1 MRTFGHKILKTDDD
15 SLSRRGENIYYFGT
29 LIFVAGIILIG
40 FASASIMFF
49 QIHYESEAKLITDT
63 VTYMGVGLLCVSL
76 GINFMLRQ
84 SKKGYISFLIGSLF
98 AMIAIGMFYFSYET
112 NWYYPTISYILLSY
126 LVGFL
131 LLMGNAFG
139 HVTLWILRK
148 NQETVPNN
156 QHLEP
161 KHTYTDEEIE
171 RDIDKAVKQS
181 MQHAADELQFNL
193 NKGPTFKVSAAQNTE
208 SIVKRK
214 DAMNESKALQQT
226 LNPGFRE
233 EWGGAGVDKA
243 STLLANTLNT
253 ESTQKK
259 GFFHFIQNFF
269 TKK

>member
-1 MRTFGHKILKTDDD
+1 MRTFGNKILKTDDD

-76 GINFMLRQ
+76 GLNFMLRQ
-84 SKKGYISFLIGSLF
+84 SKKGYFLFSIGSIF
-98 AMIAIGMFYFSYET
+98 AVIAIGMFYLNYET
-112 NWYYPTISYILLSY
+112 NWFYPTISYILLSY
-126 LVGFL
+126 LIGFL

-148 NQETVPNN
+148 NQETTP
-156 QHLEP
+156 QKSIEP

-171 RDIDKAVKQS
+171 RDIDKAIKES

-193 NKGPTFKVSAAQNTE
+193 NEGPTFKVSAAQDTE
-208 SIVKRK
+208 TIVKRK
-214 DAMNESKALQQT
+214 DTMNETRALQQT
-226 LNPGFRE
+226 LNPGSRE

-243 STLLANTLNT
+243 STLLADTLKT

-259 GFFHFIQNFF
+259 GFFGFIQNFF